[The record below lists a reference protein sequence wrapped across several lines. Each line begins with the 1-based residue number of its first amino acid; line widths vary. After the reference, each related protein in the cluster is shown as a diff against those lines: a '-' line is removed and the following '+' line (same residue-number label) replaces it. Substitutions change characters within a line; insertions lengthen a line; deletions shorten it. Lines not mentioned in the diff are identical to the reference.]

1 MASIS
6 PPPAV
11 PANSTRHIGA
21 VPDMRHVE
29 RALPFSRTTGSTLR
43 AYVAI
48 LRPDHWFKNVFM
60 LIGVMLACFYRPGA
74 FGATTL
80 ARATVGLVATCLVA
94 SSNYVLNELLDAPTD
109 LHHAEKR
116 HRPIPSGLI
125 WLPAAYAEWV
135 ALGAAGIFLATRL
148 NRPFAFSALAL
159 LIMGFVYNVRPVR
172 AKDVAFVDVLTESVN
187 NPIRLTLGWFAVTAS
202 DVPPVCLL
210 GAYWMIGAFFMA
222 SKRFAEY
229 RAIGNPAAAAA
240 YRKSFAFYD
249 EESLLCSMFFYATTF
264 ALLLGIFIIRYHFEL
279 VLLFPLIAGF
289 LCYYLRIALQKDS
302 PCQSPERLHRE
313 RLLMLYLIVC
323 VVAFVA
329 LMFVHIQWLYSVF
342 NVEAA
347 PVSPLWRF

>member
-1 MASIS
+1 MASS
-6 PPPAV
+6 TTRPAAPP
-11 PANSTRHIGA
+11 NSIRKA
-21 VPDMRHVE
+21 
-29 RALPFSRTTGSTLR
+29 TTWSTVGP
-43 AYVAI
+43 YVAI

-60 LIGVMLACFYRPGA
+60 LIGVVLAWFYRPDA
-74 FGATTL
+74 FGEASL
-80 ARATVGLVATCLVA
+80 ARAALGFVATCLVA
-94 SSNYVLNELLDAPTD
+94 SSNYALNEILDAPTD

-116 HRPIPSGLI
+116 HRPIPSGRVR
-125 WLPAAYAEWV
+125 LPIAYAEWV
-135 ALGAAGIFLATRL
+135 ASGAAGIFLAAGI
-148 NRPFAFSALAL
+148 NRPFAFAALAL
-159 LIMGFVYNVRPVR
+159 LVMGFVYNVRPVR

-229 RAIGNPAAAAA
+229 RAIGDPAAAAA
-240 YRKSFAFYD
+240 YRKSFASYD
-249 EESLLCSMFFYATTF
+249 ETSLLCSMFFYATTF
-264 ALLLGIFIIRYHFEL
+264 SLLLGIFIIRYHFEL

-289 LCYYLRIALQKDS
+289 LCYYLRIAMQKDS

-313 RLLMLYLIVC
+313 KLLMIYLGVC
-323 VVAFVA
+323 VVAFVG